1 MNEKKESFSHQC
13 LTPWFP
19 RTHLLQCDSSL
30 NHSTEFSAGLPPTA
44 SPLLPDSSGLAHT
57 CSGREASRFQTGPK
71 TVAISPKVLSN
82 QDWPLSPPP
91 PPQSSPRTPPR
102 PRLRKTRMSSRI
114 PSMGVSEPVHPR
126 CEQRRAGPS
135 LPATLLGHSQPR
147 RSPPLTFSS
156 WTSREARSRSARSL
170 SSTWQATSPL
180 KHSSASCVVSSAIWR
195 GELRQ
200 SYLSGLPTVLPP
212 PMLRGTILTLI
223 PGLITRQACSVIRWL
238 TARVSGCYWSWWAR
252 IPGPALTLC
261 GSEPHRMP
269 L

>member
-1 MNEKKESFSHQC
+1 MNEKKESFFHQC

-30 NHSTEFSAGLPPTA
+30 NHSAEFSAGLPPTA

-82 QDWPLSPPP
+82 QDSPLSPPS

-102 PRLRKTRMSSRI
+102 PILRKTQMSSRI

-126 CEQRRAGPS
+126 YEQRRAGPS
-135 LPATLLGHSQPR
+135 LPATLLGHSHPQHSQP
-147 RSPPLTFSS
+147 LAFSS

-180 KHSSASCVVSSAIWR
+180 KHSSASSVVSSAIWR
-195 GELRQ
+195 GRVKAELLVRASNPSLPAHAPWDHPHTDTR
-200 SYLSGLPTVLPP
+200 SYRKASLQ
-212 PMLRGTILTLI
+212 RNK
-223 PGLITRQACSVIRWL
+223 
-238 TARVSGCYWSWWAR
+238 VSGYYWAWGLELLAQHSLSVW
-252 IPGPALTLC
+252 L
-261 GSEPHRMP
+261 
-269 L
+269 